1 MDTRVRKEVM
11 NQSGRRKGRCL
22 KAKLVDIRV
31 LTMELGREME
41 LRVLGQNMELR
52 KRGVEGLRF
61 QSS

>member
-1 MDTRVRKEVM
+1 M
-11 NQSGRRKGRCL
+11 

-31 LTMELGREME
+31 LTMELGRETE

-52 KRGVEGLRF
+52 KRGVEGLRL